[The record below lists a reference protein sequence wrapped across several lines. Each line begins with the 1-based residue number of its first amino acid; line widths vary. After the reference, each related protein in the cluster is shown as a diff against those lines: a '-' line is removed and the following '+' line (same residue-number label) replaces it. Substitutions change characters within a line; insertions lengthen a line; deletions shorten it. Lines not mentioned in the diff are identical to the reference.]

1 MKQELNI
8 KQKRVM
14 IYFITAAKDL
24 INTAGPENLT
34 VRKIASAAG
43 YNSATLYNYFED
55 LEELVVFA
63 SIGHLSEY
71 INNLGKALKPQ
82 MNARQRYRTIYE
94 VFSYACFQ
102 RPEMFY
108 NLFYGKYK
116 RKLENVISVYYEL
129 FPDELGEHQGEVLQ
143 MLTQG
148 EIAERDK
155 AIMPSLVDKGYV
167 APENMEQTV
176 ILVTRMFQ
184 AYLYDAWMKYED
196 KSVEEWCETVMETFD
211 YIMDKS
217 ALTQTKGE

>member
-1 MKQELNI
+1 MKEKLNI

-14 IYFITAAKDL
+14 IYFITSARDL

-34 VRKIASAAG
+34 VRKIAAAAG

-55 LEELVVFA
+55 MEELVVFA
-63 SIGHLSEY
+63 SIGHLSKY
-71 INNLGKALKPQ
+71 IDNLGKVLKPH

-94 VFSYACFQ
+94 VFSRACFQ

-129 FPDELGEHQGEVLQ
+129 FPDELGAHQGEILQ
-143 MLTQG
+143 MLTRG

-155 AIMPSLVDKGYV
+155 AIMPSLVAKGFV
-167 APENMEQTV
+167 APENVEQTV
-176 ILVTRMFQ
+176 TLVTRMFQ

-211 YIMDKS
+211 YIMDKA